1 MVRGTKCFR
10 KGYKM
15 RFVVP
20 FVIMLTLLAIV
31 DGGIADSIGR
41 IDNVLMQNAVAR
53 MLNPMGTR

>member
-1 MVRGTKCFR
+1 
-10 KGYKM
+10 M

-20 FVIMLTLLAIV
+20 FVIMLTLLEIV

>member
-1 MVRGTKCFR
+1 
-10 KGYKM
+10 M
-15 RFVVP
+15 RFAVP
-20 FVIMLTLLAIV
+20 FVIVLTLLAIV

>member
-1 MVRGTKCFR
+1 
-10 KGYKM
+10 M